1 MDSFNKINPPYIKLK
16 DNISSFMLDAVI
28 ALVPLYVMAYF
39 YYGLRALSLGLVS
52 AMFCYAL
59 DRFCFFLR
67 KKRLAL
73 FDLSALITGL
83 IVPLL
88 CPASVSYSA
97 VLVADMFGIL
107 AAKIAFGG
115 TANNIFNPAA
125 AAVCFLT
132 ISFNENMSLFPVP
145 LEGKLSVLSNE
156 FSGLTNSPAAILRFG
171 GIPQIEISDML
182 FGNFP
187 GPMGAVNILVILS
200 CFIYLL
206 MRKVIKP
213 HGTLAFILTA
223 FVLGGLF
230 PRADLGFF
238 RSGIFELFSGSIL
251 FGGVYLLNDPSTS
264 PKRSEGKVVYGVVA
278 AALTILFRHIG
289 AFEQEV
295 FFVILICNSF
305 VGIIDYFGEIYYMK
319 KRQKLHSQ
327 RKEEEN
333 EAPATN

>member
-1 MDSFNKINPPYIKLK
+1 MLSNNKLNPPYIKLK
-16 DNISSFMLDAVI
+16 DNVSGFMFDMVI
-28 ALVPLYVMAYF
+28 ALVPLYIMAYF
-39 YYGLRALSLGLVS
+39 YYGARALTLGFVS
-52 AMFCYAL
+52 ATFSFGL
-59 DRFCFFLR
+59 DRLCFFLR
-67 KKRLAL
+67 KNRLGL
-73 FDLSALITGL
+73 FDLSGLITGL

-88 CPASVSYSA
+88 CPASISYHA
-97 VLVADMFGIL
+97 VIVADAFGIL

-125 AAVCFLT
+125 AAVCFAT
-132 ISFNENMSLFPVP
+132 ISFNEQMRLFPVP
-145 LEGKLSVLSNE
+145 LDAHLGVLENSFSN
-156 FSGLTNSPAAILRFG
+156 LTSSPASILRFG

-187 GPMGAVNILVILS
+187 GPMGAVSILVIIS
-200 CFIYLL
+200 CFIYLV
-206 MRKVIKP
+206 MRKTIKP
-213 HGTLAFILTA
+213 HGTIAFIIVA

-264 PKRSEGKVVYGVVA
+264 PQRSGGKAFYGAVC

-289 AFEQEV
+289 AFEEEV

-305 VGIIDYFGEIYYMK
+305 VGIIDYFGEKHYAN
-319 KRQKLHSQ
+319 KRKAFRSLG
-327 RKEEEN
+327 EEEQGYGK
-333 EAPATN
+333 E